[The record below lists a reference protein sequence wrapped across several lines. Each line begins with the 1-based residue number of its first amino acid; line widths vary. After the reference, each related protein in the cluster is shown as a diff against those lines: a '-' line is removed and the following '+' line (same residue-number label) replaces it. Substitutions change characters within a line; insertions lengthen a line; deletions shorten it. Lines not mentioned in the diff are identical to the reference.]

1 MCDFNY
7 RGDNVA
13 KTQLENVALGVQIL
27 NTKLVLSVWKKEMVW
42 NTLLYCSWR
51 IQD

>member
-1 MCDFNY
+1 MCDFNV

-13 KTQLENVALGVQIL
+13 KTQLENVALAVQML
-27 NTKLVLSVWKKEMVW
+27 NTKLVLSVLKTEMVW
-42 NTLLYCSWR
+42 NTLLSCLWR